1 MKINALTAD
10 VEAVHNDLGYLTMME
25 SHLTYLRTTDDVK
38 VSAVS
43 EHQGY
48 KFEGDFYGLL
58 DDLRVDKEYH
68 LITLRLNGYENTTD
82 YKGDVSHILIP
93 NFSSVN
99 LLKNIYQTV

>member
-1 MKINALTAD
+1 MRISELAQE
-10 VEAVHNDLGYLTMME
+10 VEAVHNDLAYLNMME
-25 SHLTYLRTTDDVK
+25 SHLTYLRTVDAVK

-58 DDLRVDKEYH
+58 DDLMVDKEYH
-68 LITLRLNGYENTTD
+68 YTTLRLNGYESTTD
-82 YKGDVSHILIP
+82 FKGDVTHILIP
-93 NFSSVN
+93 NFSTVN